1 MKQEVFMLDA
11 DEWQIVLFA
20 DVISRA
26 SRHWQHLRL
35 VQSVNGDA
43 IGFAI
48 NGMQVLVPMSISID
62 MFLLFILLKK
72 HSIDMQRY
80 SEK

>member
-1 MKQEVFMLDA
+1 MFMLDA
-11 DEWQIVLFA
+11 NEWQLALFA
-20 DVISRA
+20 DVVPRA
-26 SRHWQHLRL
+26 SGHWQHLRL

-62 MFLLFILLKK
+62 MFLLFILLK
-72 HSIDMQRY
+72 
-80 SEK
+80 